1 MRLLEGKVVVITG
14 AGGGI
19 GREHALAC
27 ARAGTRLVVNDLGGS
42 RDGTGSGS
50 SMAESVCAEIAALGG
65 EAIPDFHS
73 VTDYAGCEAMI
84 GAALARWG
92 RLDGLV
98 NNAGILRDKTFAKL
112 TPDEWDL
119 VVEVHLTAT
128 RNTVRAAFDAL
139 KANGG
144 AIVNTTSYSGLI
156 GNFGQSNYAAAK
168 AGVYGLSRVLALELR
183 KAGVTVN
190 CVAPVAKT
198 RMTEEISMVADD
210 WRPDQISPVVVYLL
224 SPLAKSVTGQVFGVQ
239 GQRIHLYEMKTNA
252 GVEKTGTELWTPE
265 EIHERFAEISAWD
278 ATGPAL
284 GAPAADDIVSKVFAH
299 FPAGFKPGSAPGWKA
314 NLQWVVSGGTHQT
327 VVVGDGTATVHAGLH
342 GSPTCTVKIDKD
354 TLVAMFKGE
363 LDPAKAFMSGKATA
377 DNMGDLTK
385 LATAFD
391 FAKVAAAFGAGTP
404 VAPQPIPTATAP
416 PAEPAEPAGPPI
428 GKRYEGGFWMVDRA
442 EFEAFAKATD
452 DENPAYFGPDAV
464 APPMYHVRP
473 FIGLMMK
480 LATDPELALDMV
492 RLVHGEHDMRFHRPL
507 RHGDILQLRGTLK
520 SLEEKSTGK
529 VATFGLFGFVDG
541 ELALEGTTSY
551 FIRGKSKE
559 PGEKRETKVVE
570 QPPAP
575 TWTKAQVVTP
585 DQATRYA
592 HVSDDHNPI
601 HVDDGMAKAAGL
613 PGVILHG
620 LCTMAFAQ
628 RDLVARYGA
637 DPRTLKRL
645 GVRFA
650 RPVFPGDT
658 LKLQVWERDGSVEF
672 GTLDGKGQAVIANGR
687 ATFEV

>member
-27 ARAGTRLVVNDLGGS
+27 AREGARVVVNDLGGS

-50 SMAESVCAEIAALGG
+50 TMAEAVCAEIAALGG

-84 GAALARWG
+84 GAALQRWG
-92 RLDGLV
+92 RVDGLV
-98 NNAGILRDKTFAKL
+98 NNAGILRDKTFGKL
-112 TPDEWDL
+112 TPEEWDL
-119 VVEVHLTAT
+119 VVEVHLTGT
-128 RNTVRAAFDAL
+128 RNTIRAALDAL
-139 KANGG
+139 KVHGG

-198 RMTEEISMVADD
+198 RMTEDISMVADD
-210 WRPDQISPVVVYLL
+210 WRADQISPVVVYLL

-252 GVEKTGTELWTPE
+252 GVEKPGSELWTPQ
-265 EIHERFAEISAWD
+265 EIHERFAEISAWE
-278 ATGPAL
+278 ATAPAL
-284 GAPAADDIVSKVFAH
+284 GASTDDVVTQVFSH
-299 FPAGFKPGSAPGWKA
+299 FPAGFKPNAAPGWKA
-314 NLQWVVSGGTHQT
+314 NLQWVVSGGTNQT
-327 VVVGDGTATVHAGLH
+327 VRIGDAGVSVEPGLQ

-363 LDPAKAFMSGKATA
+363 IDPAKAFMSGKASA
-377 DNMGDLTK
+377 DNMGDLMK

-391 FAKVAAAFGAGTP
+391 FSKVAAAFGAGGRP
-404 VAPQPIPTATAP
+404 AAP
-416 PAEPAEPAGPPI
+416 PATPAAEPPKPTGPPI
-428 GKRYEGGFWMVDRA
+428 GKRYEGGFHFVDRA
-442 EFEAFAKATD
+442 EFQAYAQAID
-452 DENPAYFGPDAV
+452 DDNPVYAEI

-473 FIGLMMK
+473 FMGLMMK
-480 LATDPELALDMV
+480 LATDPELELDMV
-492 RLVHGEHDMRFHRPL
+492 RLVHGEHAMTFHRPL
-507 RHGDILQLRGTLK
+507 RHGDVLQLRGTLR
-520 SLEEKSTGK
+520 SLDEKSSGK
-529 VATFGLFGFVDG
+529 VANFGLYGFVDG

-559 PGEKRETKVVE
+559 SGEKKDARPVE
-570 QPPAP
+570 PPPPP
-575 TWTKAQVVTP
+575 TWTVAQPVPP
-585 DQATRYA
+585 DQASRYA
-592 HVSDDHNPI
+592 EVSGDHNPI
-601 HVDDGMAKAAGL
+601 HIDENAAKAAGL

-620 LCTMAFAQ
+620 LCTMALAQ
-628 RDLVARYGA
+628 RDLVRRYGN
-637 DPRTLKRL
+637 DPRKLTHLS
-645 GVRFA
+645 VRFA

-658 LKLQVWERDGSVEF
+658 LTLQVWERDGAIGF
-672 GTLDGKGQAVIANGR
+672 ATIDGKGQTVIANGR
-687 ATFEV
+687 AAFGA